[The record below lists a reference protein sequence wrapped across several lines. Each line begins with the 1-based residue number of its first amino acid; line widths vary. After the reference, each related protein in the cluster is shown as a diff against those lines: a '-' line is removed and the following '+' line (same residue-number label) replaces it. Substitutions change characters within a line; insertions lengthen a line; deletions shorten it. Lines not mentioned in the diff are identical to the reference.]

1 MATIASVVPQ
11 LPPDPLQGFF
21 AAAATSANTG
31 VGSATNP
38 PPASVVAFNALMG
51 IDGADGTYSGSPVGG
66 LGSIFGSSA
75 QPTGALDE
83 DMAPLL
89 RIPGDFHYSR
99 GTFNALDQLF
109 PSLPNSVP
117 SPMELFTAQVQASQI
132 QLAWQLTG
140 KLIGTSVQ
148 GFNTLVNSQV

>member
-1 MATIASVVPQ
+1 MAGIAPILSQPT
-11 LPPDPLQGFF
+11 PDPLQGAL
-21 AAAATSANTG
+21 AAAATPNNPG
-31 VGSATNP
+31 VGSASNP
-38 PPASVVAFNALMG
+38 PPASVAAFNALMG
-51 IDGADGTYSGSPVGG
+51 VDGADATHSAKPVGG

-75 QPTGALDE
+75 QPTGEVDE

-99 GTFNALDQLF
+99 GTFSALDQLF

-117 SPMELFTAQVQASQI
+117 SPMELFSAQVQASQI

>member
-11 LPPDPLQGFF
+11 LPPDPLQGFL
-21 AAAATSANTG
+21 AASANAG
-31 VGSATNP
+31 VGSTTTAQ
-38 PPASVVAFNALMG
+38 PASVTAFNALMG
-51 IDGADGTYSGSPVGG
+51 IDGADATYSGIPVGG
-66 LGSIFGSSA
+66 LGSIYGSSA

>member
-1 MATIASVVPQ
+1 MAGVAPVLSQPT
-11 LPPDPLQGFF
+11 PDPLQSVL
-21 AAAATSANTG
+21 AASANTG
-31 VGSATNP
+31 VGSTPNP
-38 PPASVVAFNALMG
+38 PPASVTAFNAMMG
-51 IDGADGTYSGSPVGG
+51 IDGADATHSGSPVGG

-99 GTFNALDQLF
+99 GTFSALDQLF

-132 QLAWQLTG
+132 QLGWQLTG

-148 GFNTLVNSQV
+148 GFNTLLNSQV

>member
-1 MATIASVVPQ
+1 MASVAPVAPQ
-11 LPPDPLQGFF
+11 ISPDPLQ
-21 AAAATSANTG
+21 AAVAALSSPDPANASANI
-31 VGSATNP
+31 P
-38 PPASVVAFNALMG
+38 QPASVVAFNALMAG
-51 IDGADGTYSGSPVGG
+51 GSADATSPRRTAGV
-66 LGSIFGSSA
+66 LGDIFGSSA
-75 QPTGALDE
+75 QAAGELAE

-89 RIPGDFHYSR
+89 RIPGDFHYSK

-117 SPMELFTAQVQASQI
+117 SPMELFTAQVQVSQI

-140 KLIGTSVQ
+140 KMIGTSVQ

>member
-1 MATIASVVPQ
+1 MASVAPVTPQ
-11 LPPDPLQGFF
+11 ISPDPLQ
-21 AAAATSANTG
+21 AAVAALAASPDPANAATNI
-31 VGSATNP
+31 P
-38 PPASVVAFNALMG
+38 QPASVAAFNALMAG
-51 IDGADGTYSGSPVGG
+51 GNTDRTSPGRTVGS
-66 LGSIFGSSA
+66 LGDIFGSSA
-75 QPTGALDE
+75 HSTGEVAE

-89 RIPGDFHYSR
+89 RIPGDFHYSK

-117 SPMELFTAQVQASQI
+117 SPMELFTAQVRVSQI

-140 KLIGTSVQ
+140 KMIGTSVQ

>member
-11 LPPDPLQGFF
+11 LPPDPLQGFL
-21 AAAATSANTG
+21 AASANAG
-31 VGSATNP
+31 VSSTTTAQ
-38 PPASVVAFNALMG
+38 PASVVAFNALMG
-51 IDGADGTYSGSPVGG
+51 IDGADATFSGSPVGG

-83 DMAPLL
+83 HMAPLL

>member
-31 VGSATNP
+31 VGSTTTP
-38 PPASVVAFNALMG
+38 PPASVTAFNSMMG
-51 IDGADGTYSGSPVGG
+51 IDAADATHSGSPVGG

-75 QPTGALDE
+75 QPAGALDE

-99 GTFNALDQLF
+99 STFNALDQLF

>member
-11 LPPDPLQGFF
+11 LPPDPLQGFL
-21 AAAATSANTG
+21 AASANAG

-51 IDGADGTYSGSPVGG
+51 IDGADATYSGIPVGG